1 MTNINITEILEK
13 IKDVKIAV
21 YGDFCLDAYWDMD
34 PEGSEVSVETGLQAE
49 SVATQKYSPGGAGNV
64 LANVAALNPKEIKVI
79 GVIGDDIHG
88 RELNRQLQ
96 QLGADTSSFTIQKE
110 NFETYTYTK
119 KILEGKEQPRI
130 DFGLNNE
137 RTIASDNEILKN
149 IRFALENFDVLIFNQ
164 QVQGSL
170 NNESFI
176 DGVNKLFEEFDDKM
190 VILDS
195 RHYNGKFRNIS
206 RKVNEIEAAVLT
218 GKKLNPRDFIAF
230 EDIKQNG
237 TEIYNQYKKPTFVS
251 CGARGIITFDESG
264 VNEVPGIQIVKQ
276 IDTVGAGDTAISALA
291 LWKVPLL
298 PATAN
303 HLRL

>member
-119 KILEGKEQPRI
+119 K
-130 DFGLNNE
+130 
-137 RTIASDNEILKN
+137 
-149 IRFALENFDVLIFNQ
+149 
-164 QVQGSL
+164 
-170 NNESFI
+170 
-176 DGVNKLFEEFDDKM
+176 
-190 VILDS
+190 
-195 RHYNGKFRNIS
+195 Y
-206 RKVNEIEAAVLT
+206 
-218 GKKLNPRDFIAF
+218 
-230 EDIKQNG
+230 
-237 TEIYNQYKKPTFVS
+237 
-251 CGARGIITFDESG
+251 
-264 VNEVPGIQIVKQ
+264 
-276 IDTVGAGDTAISALA
+276 
-291 LWKVPLL
+291 
-298 PATAN
+298 
-303 HLRL
+303 